1 MLNNL
6 ILISHWYDAWLIDL
20 LAQCFIAAVQFN
32 VYYLTPRTYWH
43 IYRFCQSERPS
54 RRLRGPNLQTH
65 PFTIPVYSQ
74 NPSTRPLILKLLRIS
89 ITHFSQLLNQ
99 LSCPYFSDS
108 PGLKKPAVRTA
119 ACWNGKEKLTVCVLF
134 WQALGRI
141 QSYRP
146 TFRIE
151 SVTHNFRMPP
161 SYLASY

>member
-1 MLNNL
+1 MPPPPPPPPPPQTDT
-6 ILISHWYDAWLIDL
+6 ILQDRIG
-20 LAQCFIAAVQFN
+20 F
-32 VYYLTPRTYWH
+32 RK
-43 IYRFCQSERPS
+43 FCQSERPS

-89 ITHFSQLLNQ
+89 ITHFSQLLSQ

-108 PGLKKPAVRTA
+108 PGLKKPT
-119 ACWNGKEKLTVCVLF
+119 
-134 WQALGRI
+134 ALGRI

-151 SVTHNFRMPP
+151 SVTHIFRRVIT
-161 SYLASY
+161 SDLLNKKCCSNYIIVDNDCSTTIIKLETCASTI